1 MRNSAL
7 PTAKAL
13 KPSATI
19 VVALM
24 RDSTPK
30 PQNRIIAYDTTIT
43 TSGHETGLASCSE
56 MSNRSAPP

>member
-30 PQNRIIAYDTTIT
+30 PAKQDHCLRHDD
-43 TSGHETGLASCSE
+43 HHQ
-56 MSNRSAPP
+56 RP